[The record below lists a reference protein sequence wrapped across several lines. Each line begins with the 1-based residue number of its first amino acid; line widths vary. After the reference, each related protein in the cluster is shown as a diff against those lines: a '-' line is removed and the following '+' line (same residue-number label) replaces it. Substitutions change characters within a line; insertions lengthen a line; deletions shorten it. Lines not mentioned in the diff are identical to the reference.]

1 MENWLIIASCFFI
14 DPSTWSQLH
23 TTRYFPTLT
32 IHTSSHFDQ
41 IRQFVGW
48 VLILSKLLNL
58 VYRDAK
64 WCWCI
69 WHSKNNIKPQAATN
83 NNCHYQLICRFNF
96 YSIKC
101 QEKSEKCSSQSSKV
115 KSLSFFFCSTSSPKT
130 NRVFICKQKQQIF
143 TSKSLELAN
152 VWEFCWKT
160 KLTILQ
166 QIYYQNTFDGNSF
179 SFDGLLIT

>member
-1 MENWLIIASCFFI
+1 MKNGLIIVSCFL
-14 DPSTWSQLH
+14 WSVYMISITHNKLL
-23 TTRYFPTLT
+23 PTLT
-32 IHTSSHFDQ
+32 IHTGSHFDQ

-64 WCWCI
+64 WCWC
-69 WHSKNNIKPQAATN
+69 KPQAATN
-83 NNCHYQLICRFNF
+83 NNRHYQLICRLNF

-101 QEKSEKCSSQSSKV
+101 QEKSEKCSSQSPEV

-143 TSKSLELAN
+143 TSKSLETAN
-152 VWEFCWKT
+152 VWEFCWKST
-160 KLTILQ
+160 LTIHQLPKYICWQ
-166 QIYYQNTFDGNSF
+166 FIFLMDFWSLKSQ
-179 SFDGLLIT
+179 LL